1 MGLLIHEISVRHDCS
16 PLLGALRAG
25 KHYIWDYY
33 YMVPE
38 ALDGGTPPGQEML
51 VTRLPAIRFGLNRY
65 GFQYFFTPDR
75 SSMVSGS
82 IH

>member
-1 MGLLIHEISVRHDCS
+1 MGLLIHGIFVRHDRS

-38 ALDGGTPPGQEML
+38 ALNGGTPPGQEML
-51 VTRLPAIRFGLNRY
+51 VTQLPAIRFGLNRY
-65 GFQYFFTPDR
+65 QIGIIFDA
-75 SSMVSGS
+75 
-82 IH
+82 